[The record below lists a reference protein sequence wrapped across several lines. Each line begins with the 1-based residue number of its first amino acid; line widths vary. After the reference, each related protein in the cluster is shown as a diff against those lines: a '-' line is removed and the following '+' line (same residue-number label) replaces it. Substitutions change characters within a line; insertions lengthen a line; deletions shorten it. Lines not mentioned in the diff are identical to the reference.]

1 MFVFEMKA
9 ASALVR
15 HTRPVLKNKS
25 QLANEPAFIL
35 MVYAVPELQIRKL
48 LSTGG
53 FFMSSHKLS
62 P

>member
-9 ASALVR
+9 ASVLTR

-35 MVYAVPELQIRKL
+35 IVYTVPEHQIRKL
-48 LSTGG
+48 
-53 FFMSSHKLS
+53 
-62 P
+62 